1 MNVTKFIR
9 SFKYA
14 LEGILSA
21 MKEQNFKFHLL
32 AIVIVIIASVWTG
45 ISMVEW
51 LVVISIMTLVL
62 SLEMMNSAIERVV
75 DLVTTEIHPLAK
87 LAKDLAAGA
96 VLIAAIASV
105 IIGCIIFLPKWF

>member
-32 AIVIVIIASVWTG
+32 AVVIVIIASVWTG

>member
-32 AIVIVIIASVWTG
+32 SVVIVIIAAVWTG

-51 LVVISIMTLVL
+51 LVVILIMTLVL

>member
-32 AIVIVIIASVWTG
+32 AVVIVIIAAVWTG

-75 DLVTTEIHPLAK
+75 DLVTTENHPLAK

>member
-32 AIVIVIIASVWTG
+32 AVVIVIIASVWTG

-62 SLEMMNSAIERVV
+62 SLEMMNSAIERVA

>member
-32 AIVIVIIASVWTG
+32 AVVIVIIASVWTG

-62 SLEMMNSAIERVV
+62 SLEMMNSAIEKVV